1 MKETTETD
9 GAGRVRGGRRVQITK
24 RRGERREPPPLDLRS
39 PSGKRTLPY

>member
-9 GAGRVRGGRRVQITK
+9 GAARARAGARVRITR
-24 RRGERREPPPLDLRS
+24 RRGARRELPPLDLRS

>member
-9 GAGRVRGGRRVQITK
+9 GAARARGGRRVRVTR
-24 RRGERREPPPLDLRS
+24 RRGARRELPPVDLRT